1 MAVIDGISININN
14 IFGYQIL
21 SSAKGKATIRGT
33 IRYKNSNMFLSYSF
47 DNMLDQGLNLLNKDF
62 ISPSWQFSSPALKEL
77 FFTYNILP
85 SGTYEYCVNVTVA
98 NNAVETSDGRF
109 EECLYHRANDFF
121 LINLIDPSDKTT
133 LKEYN
138 PVLAWVANYS
148 LSNELTYRIR
158 IAEIKQGQ
166 NPVNAVM
173 SNQPIY
179 DENNLMQNAVVYP
192 IYAKPLVANQPYA
205 WTVDAYYKEIL
216 LGGAEAWQFII
227 LDSVVASP
235 NSDLSYV
242 DIKRESGVVKLTA
255 IGNLK
260 LKYLS
265 DEVQK
270 DSLFLEVF
278 NENDKKKS
286 FSPNKLAAKYG
297 DNRYTIDFAQTA
309 NLKHKGMYTLK
320 IRTKTRHEYKLFF
333 QYLNPSFAN

>member
-1 MAVIDGISININN
+1 
-14 IFGYQIL
+14 
-21 SSAKGKATIRGT
+21 
-33 IRYKNSNMFLSYSF
+33 
-47 DNMLDQGLNLLNKDF
+47 
-62 ISPSWQFSSPALKEL
+62 
-77 FFTYNILP
+77 
-85 SGTYEYCVNVTVA
+85 
-98 NNAVETSDGRF
+98 
-109 EECLYHRANDFF
+109 
-121 LINLIDPSDKTT
+121 
-133 LKEYN
+133 
-138 PVLAWVANYS
+138 
-148 LSNELTYRIR
+148 
-158 IAEIKQGQ
+158 
-166 NPVNAVM
+166 
-173 SNQPIY
+173 
-179 DENNLMQNAVVYP
+179 
-192 IYAKPLVANQPYA
+192 
-205 WTVDAYYKEIL
+205 
-216 LGGAEAWQFII
+216 
-227 LDSVVASP
+227 VASP